1 MKALGITVTQPNLGS
16 ITVPSITVPCDSIC
30 DRQNQKSV
38 DGDDKAEFRGNFGF
52 LIIKIRL
59 EMIILGKNH
68 K

>member
-1 MKALGITVTQPNLGS
+1 MKALGITVTQPNLG
-16 ITVPSITVPCDSIC
+16 SITVPCDSIC

-59 EMIILGKNH
+59 EMIILGKYH